1 MKHEMTRITNKRA
14 GVIAALAISL
24 LALAVLAGFF
34 APTIRAGGPAQ
45 FQVFDRDSVVYGKT
59 YSQWSA
65 AWEQWADSIPTA
77 NHPLFDNG
85 DVSVGQSGPVWFL
98 GGKFCRINDL
108 TCGTSNVVRSANIPA
123 SKTLYVAVF
132 NSEDST
138 LEDAGRQQI
147 DDLRIYNANWI
158 NPATVSMEVD
168 GQSIPDLL
176 HRFRVQSPAFVFT
189 IPSDNFFTAVGEGP
203 FSAGSYFPGVD
214 DGVYVMLAPLPLGH
228 HTLHF
233 HGTSNGF
240 TLDITYHLYVHP

>member
-1 MKHEMTRITNKRA
+1 MRHQNARTTHKRA
-14 GVIAALAISL
+14 GVIVAAGILLGTLALLAALLTPAIQAS
-24 LALAVLAGFF
+24 
-34 APTIRAGGPAQ
+34 GPAH
-45 FQVFDRDSVVYGKT
+45 FQIIDRDSIAYGRT
-59 YSQWSA
+59 YSEWSA

-77 NHPLFDNG
+77 QHPLFDNG

-108 TCGTSNVVRSANIPA
+108 SCGTSNVVRSVNIPA
-123 SKTLYVAVF
+123 GKALYVAVF

-158 NPATVSMEVD
+158 NAATVTMEVD
-168 GQSIPDLL
+168 GMPIPDLKDQ
-176 HRFRVQSPAFVFT
+176 FRVQSPAFVFT
-189 IPSDNFFTAVGEGP
+189 IPDDNFFTAVGEGP
-203 FSAGSYFPGVD
+203 FTAGSYFPGVD
-214 DGVYVMLAPLPLGH
+214 DGIYVMLAPLPLGH

-233 HGTSNGF
+233 HGTSSGF